1 MPPIVKDPVCDMDVD
16 PGLSDYHQTHAG
28 QTYHFCSAHCLDKFA
43 AKPDHY
49 LGGGV
54 KQETLVRTD
63 VEYTCP
69 MHPNIIQIGP
79 GMCPICAM
87 AFEPL
92 DPTADVGPNLELLD
106 MSGRFGI
113 GAVLTFP
120 VLVLAMGE
128 LIPGL
133 NIASFVPPNVSVW
146 VQLVLSTPVVLWGGL
161 PFFQRG
167 WASLITQN
175 LNMFTLIALSTGIT
189 WLYSVVATVAPQ
201 VFPLAFRDEYGLVAV
216 YFEAAAVIIVLVLL
230 GQVLELRARE
240 QTGAALRSLL
250 DLAPNTAWFV
260 GDDGSEKEIGL
271 NQVSVGDRLR
281 VRPGAKIPI
290 DGEVLE
296 GRSSVDE
303 SMVTGEPIPVE
314 KTAGE
319 KVIGATLNVGG
330 SFLMRAERVGS
341 DTMLSQIVRMVAE
354 AQRSRVPIQRIAD
367 TVAGYFVPVVFAVA
381 VAAFL
386 VWANYGPPPSFAF
399 ALIAAVS
406 VLIIACPCA
415 LGLATPISVM
425 VGIGRG
431 AHAGVLIRNA
441 EAFEHLEK
449 VDTLVVDKTGTLT
462 RGKPALTAVISKGS
476 ITDSNL
482 LQLAAS
488 LERGSEHPLAA
499 AIVGAAETRGL
510 KLTDATAFTSKT
522 GMGVEGNVNGHGV
535 ALGNSALLYDLGV
548 DGSQLVD
555 DAERLRGDG
564 ATTMFVVVDG
574 TVAGLIAVTDPIKS
588 STPETIR
595 ALRQEGVRVVML
607 TGDNRTTAHAVA
619 RKLGIED
626 VEADLLPED
635 KGRIVRRLCDG
646 GHVVA
651 MAGDGVNDAPA
662 LVAADV
668 GIAMG
673 TGTDIAMESADVTL
687 VMGNLTGIIRARHLS
702 RATMR
707 NIRQNLFFA
716 FVYNV
721 LGVPIAA
728 GILYPL
734 IGLLL
739 SPMVAAAAMS
749 LGSVSVVGNA
759 LRLRFAHI

>member
-1 MPPIVKDPVCDMDVD
+1 MVLEDLVLDLLQRGFRRSYLRENIDAVAFFLDHARNASNLTFDAAQTGQCVMVNRMLHLYTVHGYSIIVYPFDIEPNSTTMPPIVKDPVCDMDVD

-381 VAAFL
+381 VASLPQIGITDDDDFYQPAGHSYMRWAQSL
-386 VWANYGPPPSFAF
+386 VRSPRQALSVRQIDAHFHHNKEHPPLAKWLIGGGRLVGHEWLGWWSASDASRLGICAMLALAAMVTFAF
-399 ALIAAVS
+399 
-406 VLIIACPCA
+406 
-415 LGLATPISVM
+415 T
-425 VGIGRG
+425 
-431 AHAGVLIRNA
+431 
-441 EAFEHLEK
+441 
-449 VDTLVVDKTGTLT
+449 
-462 RGKPALTAVISKGS
+462 
-476 ITDSNL
+476 
-482 LQLAAS
+482 
-488 LERGSEHPLAA
+488 
-499 AIVGAAETRGL
+499 
-510 KLTDATAFTSKT
+510 
-522 GMGVEGNVNGHGV
+522 
-535 ALGNSALLYDLGV
+535 
-548 DGSQLVD
+548 
-555 DAERLRGDG
+555 
-564 ATTMFVVVDG
+564 
-574 TVAGLIAVTDPIKS
+574 
-588 STPETIR
+588 
-595 ALRQEGVRVVML
+595 
-607 TGDNRTTAHAVA
+607 
-619 RKLGIED
+619 
-626 VEADLLPED
+626 
-635 KGRIVRRLCDG
+635 
-646 GHVVA
+646 
-651 MAGDGVNDAPA
+651 
-662 LVAADV
+662 
-668 GIAMG
+668 
-673 TGTDIAMESADVTL
+673 
-687 VMGNLTGIIRARHLS
+687 LS
-702 RATMR
+702 RAGP
-707 NIRQNLFFA
+707 LPAWFA
-716 FVYNV
+716 ALCPDVC
-721 LGVPIAA
+721 P
-728 GILYPL
+728 PRRW
-734 IGLLL
+734 
-739 SPMVAAAAMS
+739 SS
-749 LGSVSVVGNA
+749 GN
-759 LRLRFAHI
+759 